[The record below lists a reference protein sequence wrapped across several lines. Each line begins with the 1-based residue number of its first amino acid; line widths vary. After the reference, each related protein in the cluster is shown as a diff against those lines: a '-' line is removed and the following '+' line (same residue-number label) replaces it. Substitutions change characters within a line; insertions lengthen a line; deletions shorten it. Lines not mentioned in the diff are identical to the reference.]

1 MMKQMT
7 FVDIEF
13 AGKRKQ
19 ARKELFL
26 TEMDQVVPWK
36 GLIVLIE
43 PHDPKGKG
51 GRPAF
56 AFMAL
61 LHVHTMQSWSGD
73 SDPAMEEALYET
85 TVLRRIAG
93 VSLER
98 IPDGTAIL
106 NFRLLLVKHELTAG
120 ILAVING

>member
-1 MMKQMT
+1 M
-7 FVDIEF
+7 
-13 AGKRKQ
+13 
-19 ARKELFL
+19 
-26 TEMDQVVPWK
+26 PWK

-43 PHDPKGKG
+43 PHYPKGKV

-56 AFMAL
+56 SFMAV
-61 LHVHTMQSWSGD
+61 LHVHMMQNWSGY

-85 TVLRRIAG
+85 TVLRQIAG

-98 IPDGTAIL
+98 IPYETAIL
-106 NFRLLLVKHELTAG
+106 NFRRLLVKHELTAG